1 MMIKQF
7 VRIILAFGFVGQM
20 KHFLKAKLLI
30 IQRNYIFQLDY
41 TNHKLCLFVD
51 SPIVS
56 TTFIPL
62 RVALGVH
69 VHTLCLMS

>member
-1 MMIKQF
+1 MIKQF
-7 VRIILAFGFVGQM
+7 ARIILAFGFVGQR
-20 KHFLKAKLLI
+20 KHFLKVKILI

-56 TTFIPL
+56 IIFIPL
-62 RVALGVH
+62 
-69 VHTLCLMS
+69 